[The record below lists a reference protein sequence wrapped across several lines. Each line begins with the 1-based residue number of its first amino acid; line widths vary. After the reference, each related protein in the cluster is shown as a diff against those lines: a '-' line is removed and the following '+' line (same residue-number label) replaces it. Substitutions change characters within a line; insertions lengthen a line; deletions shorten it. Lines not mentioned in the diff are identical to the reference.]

1 MQTAQAKELLARSL
15 KEIQNPNGSG
25 VRDDFS
31 GLREVDAKV
40 REVRIVLEGVNDLPS
55 SLLDAMNADLDFQ
68 ANSRRVRLEALANY
82 IKNAIKFLDTGVFAK
97 PKKVIHS
104 PPDFSKLTST
114 VPGLNEEL
122 CSRWREAQKCIHVDA
137 FTSAII
143 MMGSILEGLII
154 ARIQLSI
161 SLAYQ
166 SPRCPKDRQTGKPL
180 NVHDWTLSTLIDVA
194 TDLGWLKPD
203 RAKFGH
209 ALRDSRNVV
218 HPWQAVITKTSFDA
232 ATCRTSWSVVDASV
246 ADLMESLPV

>member
-1 MQTAQAKELLARSL
+1 MQTDQAKQLLARTL
-15 KEIQNPNGSG
+15 KEIQNPNGPG

-40 REVRIVLEGVNDLPS
+40 REVKIVLEGVQGLPA

-82 IKNAIKFLDTGVFAK
+82 IKNAINFLDTGIFAK
-97 PKKVIHS
+97 PKKIIHS

-122 CSRWREAQKCIHVDA
+122 SCRWREVQKCIHVDA
-137 FTSAII
+137 FTSAVI
-143 MMGSILEGLII
+143 MMGSILEGLIL
-154 ARIQLSI
+154 ARMQLSI
-161 SLAYQ
+161 SQAYQ

-180 NVHDWTLSTLIDVA
+180 NLHDWSLSILIDVA

-218 HPWQAVITKTSFDA
+218 HPWHAVMNKLSFDG
-232 ATCRTSWSVVDASV
+232 ATCRTSWSVVVASV
-246 ADLMESLPV
+246 ADLMDSLPR